1 MKLFEKYSYKKKKL
15 FLLIVFVLLGAVAYK
30 RSFKITL
37 EQLDLNKELKIDKV
51 RAENSLQTLKQKSI
65 QLNQINSI
73 IGKENVPNEIVQ
85 HSFLNFL
92 QSTETDLRVESIEE
106 VYLYNHPDFIINTNK
121 ITLNG
126 NYLATTSFI
135 HQFEAKFDVGRLVS
149 IKMSKHMNRASRTDE
164 LLTTMYFQNFS
175 E

>member
-15 FLLIVFVLLGAVAYK
+15 FLLIVFVLLAAVAYK
-30 RSFKITL
+30 RSFKVTL
-37 EQLDLNKELKIDKV
+37 EQLELNEQLQADKV

-73 IGKENVPNEIVQ
+73 IGKENIPNEIVQ

-92 QSTETDLRVESIEE
+92 QSTESKLRVEHIEE
-106 VYLYNHPDFIINTNK
+106 VYLYKHPDFMINTNK

-126 NYLATTSFI
+126 NYLEATSFI
-135 HQFEAKFDVGRLVS
+135 HQFESKFDLGRLVS
-149 IKMSKHMNRASRTDE
+149 LKMIKSLNRSTRSNE